1 MDKIAA
7 FGLPR
12 EIPFP
17 QQARKDLTV
26 GPTEGVEKGKSF
38 GDTMKEFVNDVDQM
52 QKHADFQ
59 VERYA
64 TGDLRDIHQVMI
76 AAEKANLSF
85 QLLVEIRNKMM
96 ESYRELMRMQV

>member
-12 EIPFP
+12 EVALP
-17 QQARKDLTV
+17 QQIRRELTV
-26 GPTEGVEKGKSF
+26 GSTEGVEKGKSF
-38 GDTMKEFVNDVDQM
+38 GDTMKEFVSDVDQI
-52 QKHADFQ
+52 QKNADFQ

-64 TGDLRDIHQVMI
+64 TGDLRDIHEVMI